1 MCLYLAV
8 PPPDAIQQAKHVDED
23 VLQDVVCLGFD
34 RTQLAE
40 SLVNHA
46 QNKPGFLLQATIAYY
61 LILDNCR
68 SMTKGDEVAPWFSLI
83 VEVLFV
89 VLVSSQ
95 RKHLKTF
102 GDLDM
107 GLKKTARAFKAIEAA
122 IKWGLKKVEAGAQGE
137 HKKTKMALKLLSDSS
152 PFRKEI
158 V

>member
-1 MCLYLAV
+1 M
-8 PPPDAIQQAKHVDED
+8 ED
-23 VLQDVVCLGFD
+23 CH
-34 RTQLAE
+34 AE
-40 SLVNHA
+40 SNET
-46 QNKPGFLLQATIAYY
+46 QFLSLMDSMIATPLA
-61 LILDNCR
+61 R
-68 SMTKGDEVAPWFSLI
+68 DEVAPWFSLI

-137 HKKTKMALKLLSDSS
+137 HKKGSLIMMLISFVPCDAFADKDGI
-152 PFRKEI
+152 EI
-158 V
+158 AE